1 MAGGIGGVFLVAV
14 FGAAAVCGGILI
26 PRLYRAGSAGQGAS
40 AAAGQAARAAADQAG
55 SPAAG
60 QAARAAAD
68 QAGSPAA
75 GQAASP
81 VAGRPQALARMISR
95 LRS

>member
-14 FGAAAVCGGILI
+14 FGAAAVCGAILI
-26 PRLYRAGSAGQGAS
+26 PRLYRASS
-40 AAAGQAARAAADQAG
+40 
-55 SPAAG
+55 
-60 QAARAAAD
+60 
-68 QAGSPAA
+68 A

-81 VAGRPQALARMISR
+81 VAGQAASAAAGQAGSPVAGQAASPMAGRMQALAKMISR